1 MAHQSTSETSVALE
15 LQYLAPKDVT
25 RNNSTWPYVSLEE
38 PPNLNSENELWNAAR
53 VLGAAYEP
61 ASLTAAAMA

>member
-25 RNNSTWPYVSLEE
+25 RNTWPYVSLEE